1 MKLLSIT
8 SLFLILFLS
17 TGYPLSSDES
27 EDKEMMNKIDSVYEF
42 KHVINV
48 ETTKVKNQ
56 NRTGTCW
63 TFAGNSFI
71 ETELLREGKGEVDL
85 SEMFIV
91 RNMYPEKADLYVRY
105 HGKTQFGEGALTN
118 DVMRSIDKYG
128 VVPESEY
135 STRPENGYLNH
146 AEMSGILEDMLKRI
160 VATDASNRTTK
171 WKKAFES
178 VLDVYMGPAPSK
190 FEVNGVEYTP
200 ISYRDYLGIDTKQFV
215 DITSFT
221 HHPFYNKFV
230 LEVPDNF
237 SHGEF
242 YNVPMNELLEIT
254 EKALENGY
262 SVDWGADVSEPSFE
276 SKYGLAIN
284 PADMKQMI
292 LDKDVIKW
300 DSIYTELNITQEI
313 RQEDFDNYLT
323 QDDHG
328 MHIVGIVK
336 DKLNRKYFVVKN
348 SWGTKKRG
356 HEGYL
361 YVSYSYFMHKTTA
374 ITLNKNGIPSNLKK
388 KLKIN

>member
-1 MKLLSIT
+1 MKLVYNTLALLLLFSIAHTTLLS
-8 SLFLILFLS
+8 
-17 TGYPLSSDES
+17 D
-27 EDKEMMNKIDSVYEF
+27 DKEDDEMMQKIDSVYEF
-42 KHVINV
+42 EPIINV
-48 ETTKVKNQ
+48 ETTNVKNQ

-71 ETELLREGKGEVDL
+71 ETELLRDGKGEVDL

-105 HGKTQFGEGALTN
+105 HGAIQFGEGALTN
-118 DVMRSIDKYG
+118 DVMRSIAKYG

-135 STRPENGYLNH
+135 STRPTNGYLNH
-146 AEMSGILEDMLKRI
+146 AEMSSILEDMVKRV
-160 VATDASNRTTK
+160 VATDPSNRTLK
-171 WKKAFES
+171 WKKAFDA
-178 VLDVYMGPAPSK
+178 VLDVYMGPAPEK
-190 FEVNGVEYTP
+190 FKVNGVEYTP
-200 ISYRDYLGIDTKQFV
+200 LSYRDHLGIDTKQFV

-221 HHPFYNKFV
+221 HHPFYEQFV

-237 SHGEF
+237 SRGEF
-242 YNVPMNELLEIT
+242 YNVPMNEMLEIT

-262 SVDWGADVSEPSFE
+262 SVDWGADVSEPSFQ

-292 LDKDVIKW
+292 IDKDDIKW
-300 DSIYTELNITQEI
+300 DSIYTELNITQAI

-328 MHIVGIVK
+328 MHIVGIEK
-336 DKLNRKYFVVKN
+336 DKLGRKYFVVKN
-348 SWGTKKRG
+348 SWGTNKRG
-356 HEGYL
+356 HDGYL

-374 ITLNKNGIPSNLKK
+374 IALNKKGIPANIKSKM
-388 KLKIN
+388 KLN

>member
-1 MKLLSIT
+1 MKFIHSTLTLIFLLTISQLTI
-8 SLFLILFLS
+8 FA
-17 TGYPLSSDES
+17 DDS
-27 EDKEMMNKIDSVYEF
+27 EDEEMMRKIDSVYEF
-42 KHVINV
+42 QEIINV
-48 ETTKVKNQ
+48 ETTEVKNQ

-71 ETELLREGKGEVDL
+71 ESELLRDGKGDVDL

-105 HGKTQFGEGALTN
+105 HGTTQFGEGALTN
-118 DVMRSIDKYG
+118 DVMRSIEKYG

-135 STRPENGYLNH
+135 STRPTNGYLNH
-146 AEMSGILEDMLKRI
+146 AEMSSILEDMIKRV
-160 VATDASNRTTK
+160 VATDPSNRTTK
-171 WKKAFES
+171 WKKAFDA
-178 VLDVYMGPAPSK
+178 VLDVYMGEAPKK
-190 FEVNGVEYTP
+190 FKVDGVEYTP
-200 ISYRDYLGIDTKQFV
+200 LTYRDHLGIDTKQFV

-221 HHPFYNKFV
+221 HHPFYTKLV

-237 SHGEF
+237 SRGEF
-242 YNVPMNELLEIT
+242 YNVPMNEMLEIT

-292 LDKDVIKW
+292 LDKDKLEW
-300 DSIYTELNITQEI
+300 DSIYKELDITQEQ

-336 DKLNRKYFVVKN
+336 DKLDRKYFVVKN
-348 SWGTKKRG
+348 SWGTEKRG
-356 HEGYL
+356 HGGYL

-374 ITLNKNGIPSNLKK
+374 ITVNKKGIPKQISDKFE
-388 KLKIN
+388 

>member
-1 MKLLSIT
+1 MKLLKYTLAFLLLLSI
-8 SLFLILFLS
+8 SHIPLLS
-17 TGYPLSSDES
+17 D
-27 EDKEMMNKIDSVYEF
+27 DKEDEEMLHKIDSVYEF
-42 KHVINV
+42 EQIINI
-48 ETTKVKNQ
+48 ESTNVKNQ
-56 NRTGTCW
+56 SRSGTCW

-71 ETELLREGKGEVDL
+71 ESELLREGKGEIDL

-91 RNMYPEKADLYVRY
+91 RNIYPEKADIYVRY
-105 HGKTQFGEGALTN
+105 MGAIQFGEGAESN
-118 DVMRSIDKYG
+118 DVMRSIEKYG

-135 STRPENGYLNH
+135 SPRPESGYLNH
-146 AEMSGILEDMLKRI
+146 VEMSGILEDLVKRV
-160 VATDASNRTTK
+160 VATDPSNRTTK
-171 WKKAFES
+171 WKKAFNS
-178 VLDVYMGPAPSK
+178 VLDAYMGEVPTK
-190 FEVNGVEYTP
+190 FKVDGVEYTP
-200 ISYRDYLGIDTKQFV
+200 LTYRDHLGIDTKNYV

-221 HHPFYNKFV
+221 HHPFYDKFV

-242 YNVPMNELLEIT
+242 YNVPMKEMLEIT
-254 EKALENGY
+254 EKALGNGY
-262 SVDWGADVSEPSFE
+262 SVDWGADVTEPSFE

-292 LDKDVIKW
+292 LDKDAIVW
-300 DSIYTELNITQEI
+300 DSVYTELDITQDI

-356 HEGYL
+356 HDGYI
-361 YVSYSYFMHKTTA
+361 YVSFSYFMHKTTG
-374 ITLNKNGIPSNLKK
+374 ITLNKKGIPTNIKS
-388 KLKIN
+388 KLKLN

>member
-1 MKLLSIT
+1 MKLLNCTFAFLLLFSI
-8 SLFLILFLS
+8 SHIPLLS
-17 TGYPLSSDES
+17 DDE
-27 EDKEMMNKIDSVYEF
+27 EDEEMMRKIDSVYEF
-42 KHVINV
+42 EQIINV
-48 ETTKVKNQ
+48 ETTDVKNQ

-91 RNMYPEKADLYVRY
+91 RNIYPEKADLYVRY
-105 HGKTQFGEGALTN
+105 HGTTQFGEGALTN
-118 DVMRSIDKYG
+118 DVMRSIAKYG

-146 AEMSGILEDMLKRI
+146 AEMSGILEDMLKRV

-171 WKKAFES
+171 WKKAFDA
-178 VLDVYMGPAPSK
+178 VLDVYMGKAPTK
-190 FEVNGVEYTP
+190 FKVNGVEYTP
-200 ISYRDYLGIDTKQFV
+200 LTYRDHLGIDPKNYV

-221 HHPFYNKFV
+221 HHPFYDKFV

-242 YNVPMNELLEIT
+242 YNVPMAEMLEIT

-284 PADMKQMI
+284 PSDMKQMI
-292 LDKDVIKW
+292 LDKDKLKW
-300 DSIYTELNITQEI
+300 DSVYTELDITQDI
-313 RQEDFDNYLT
+313 RQEDFDTYLT

-336 DKLNRKYFVVKN
+336 DKLDRKYFVVKN

-356 HEGYL
+356 HDGYL
-361 YVSYSYFMHKTTA
+361 YVSYSYFMHKTTG
-374 ITLNKNGIPSNLKK
+374 ITVNKNGIPANIKSKM
-388 KLKIN
+388 KLN